1 MKIKKL
7 GKILGIITASMFLF
21 FIIAILSLNSFLK
34 SEKGKQLVIGRIES
48 LLNMP
53 VEMQHFRT
61 NIFSGVQLDGF
72 SIKNPQGFP
81 EGYSLKTET
90 IILKYNF
97 YDLLHRKFKIE
108 EIQVVHPDIHLV
120 QKADGTWNFPLITV
134 ESPSIPHEKKKIIPL
149 VADNVQIIGGNLT
162 YMKLGEDRNISLQN
176 FTLKAKIHS
185 INSFPDMN
193 LNLSIAGIESSVMPT
208 IEDIKGSIK
217 TSKDRAYLDNVS
229 LHFSGGSIAI
239 EGNTTIPV
247 DNKEAE
253 YTATISVKDIDLQML
268 LSQFLPDAKNL
279 LKGILS
285 ADINIKGQGLNATT
299 DINLTIPSLTVQ
311 DRIKIDQIKSSI
323 YYANP
328 NFSIQALNMNVLGG
342 SVEGKGNGTLADIT
356 NPAFNVNLN
365 LNNIDASTAL
375 TALGKD
381 SSLAQGKLTG
391 NINATGNIFNIKAD
405 GKISSGKLNLKK
417 IGDITDVSA
426 PFKATVTQ
434 QNKEINIE
442 NFSAKIYGGSINGN
456 ANITFGKDEEPKFS
470 TTMNLSSIEA
480 KDALKEL
487 TGKTFITGKGE
498 GNIKLQ
504 GRGNDINALTGS
516 TDFTFRDGK
525 ISSHPIQNLL
535 ALVLQMPSLTTI
547 NFVSAQVS
555 STIEDGEINIK
566 KVHIEDPKLI
576 KFDSKG
582 DIKISNQKLSLP
594 SHLSLN
600 CNMVEKMQLISEA
613 FTKEDDKWCGI
624 DFKISGTLS
633 DPKENLQD
641 KLKKQAVKG
650 ILEQFLD
657 KEQKKND

>member
-1 MKIKKL
+1 
-7 GKILGIITASMFLF
+7 
-21 FIIAILSLNSFLK
+21 
-34 SEKGKQLVIGRIES
+34 
-48 LLNMP
+48 
-53 VEMQHFRT
+53 
-61 NIFSGVQLDGF
+61 
-72 SIKNPQGFP
+72 
-81 EGYSLKTET
+81 
-90 IILKYNF
+90 
-97 YDLLHRKFKIE
+97 
-108 EIQVVHPDIHLV
+108 
-120 QKADGTWNFPLITV
+120 
-134 ESPSIPHEKKKIIPL
+134 
-149 VADNVQIIGGNLT
+149 
-162 YMKLGEDRNISLQN
+162 MKLGEDRNISLQN